1 MALKQKGNGGDG
13 GGGGSHPRLLNL
25 RRMAHIQCYPIPFLQ
40 HQNNNFPIKFIAAA
54 STLFLVFPIHLSF
67 FIQRRTR
74 RRRC

>member
-1 MALKQKGNGGDG
+1 MALKQKGNDGDG
-13 GGGGSHPRLLNL
+13 GGGGSHPHLLNL
-25 RRMAHIQCYPIPFLQ
+25 RMAHIQCYPIPFLH

-54 STLFLVFPIHLSF
+54 STLFRVFPIHLSL